1 MAELEAKDAHME
13 AKDAHM
19 EKKDEVDQPTKAA
32 ESKDFWQQQVSRSI
46 KIAFAAEQIMR
57 ECGLL
62 QELWELEDYTK
73 SLPKPGEP
81 KDRKECVL

>member
-1 MAELEAKDAHME
+1 M
-13 AKDAHM
+13 
-19 EKKDEVDQPTKAA
+19 PTWRRRMKWTSAPRPPNPRI
-32 ESKDFWQQQVSRSI
+32 SGSNKVSRSI